1 MGMDPF
7 ISLIIMVML
16 IVLIY
21 SIGLWAGRNLERHI
35 VADKIKEEKRLA
47 EAKKNARRKLR

>member
-16 IVLIY
+16 IVVIY
-21 SIGLWAGRNLERHI
+21 SLGLWAGRNLERHI

>member
-16 IVLIY
+16 IVVIY
-21 SIGLWAGRNLERHI
+21 SLGLWAGRNLERHLE
-35 VADKIKEEKRLA
+35 ADKIKEAKRLA